1 MTTCGRG
8 NEAILACGR
17 DIIELGGC
25 PLAEHGVG
33 RNPVKQALLQ
43 QLYGESGIE
52 QMRRLKAAVD
62 PRGKAVTRGAV
73 SALTMNRFFAHWLT
87 TALALGVAGW
97 TLPGVTISSPTALL
111 VAALVLGFINAV
123 VKPILVLLT
132 LPITVMTLGVF
143 YLVVNGMA
151 FALAAWLVPGFIVRS
166 FGWAMLG
173 ALLVGA
179 VSWFIGSFGRN
190 RPS

>member
-1 MTTCGRG
+1 
-8 NEAILACGR
+8 
-17 DIIELGGC
+17 
-25 PLAEHGVG
+25 
-33 RNPVKQALLQ
+33 
-43 QLYGESGIE
+43 
-52 QMRRLKAAVD
+52 
-62 PRGKAVTRGAV
+62 
-73 SALTMNRFFAHWLT
+73 MNRFFAHWLT

-97 TLPGVTISSPTALL
+97 ILPGVTISSPTALL
-111 VAALVLGFINAV
+111 VAALVLGFVNAV

-166 FGWAMLG
+166 FRWAMLG